1 LKKLNKYILS
11 IGAVLAISLA
21 FFMGTSTSTNSLVY
35 VQASKGSFNDAAIT
49 QLFSL
54 KPKLRADVIFSGTP
68 KNVFKLANENNEL
81 AFAAVTNST
90 IEGNLVQASV
100 KAVQEYKITDVKALI
115 SIPIEMCVLM
125 NTDDIKKKNEIK
137 YIASHPAAL
146 KQIYKWKTPLNVE
159 EISVP
164 EGTAAAAEKVS
175 QNKYPAGTAAI
186 GSCVLESTYPHLA
199 VVAKGVQDNKNNNT
213 SFLLAKVEKRDTLL
227 TELEAR
233 AELNKAISTSINI
246 TEK

>member
-1 LKKLNKYILS
+1 MS
-11 IGAVLAISLA
+11 
-21 FFMGTSTSTNSLVY
+21 TSTSTNKNSLVY

-54 KPKLRADVIFSGTP
+54 KPKLRAGVTFSGTP
-68 KNVFKLANENNEL
+68 KNAFKLADENNQL

-90 IEGNLVQASV
+90 IKGNLVQASV
-100 KAVQEYKITDVKALI
+100 KAVQEYRIIDVKALI
-115 SIPIEMCVLM
+115 SMPIEMCVLM
-125 NTDDIKKKNEIK
+125 NTDDIKKNNEIK

-146 KQIYKWKTPLNVE
+146 KQIYKWKTSLNVE

-213 SFLLAKVEKRDTLL
+213 TFLLAKVEKRDILL

-233 AELNKAISTSINI
+233 TELNKAISSSINI